1 MVKTA
6 WAFSDEQLCSTVEL
20 LSTISCKTS

>member
-1 MVKTA
+1 MLKTA

-20 LSTISCKTS
+20 LSTISCKT

>member
-20 LSTISCKTS
+20 LSTISCKT